1 MHRQSLYNRQKDALL
16 FVGVAA
22 AILIAAAVS
31 ICVGK
36 YPIHLR
42 EIAALLTGGE
52 VEKELTR
59 RVFFTLRLP
68 RTVMAILSG
77 MALGLSGGVYQMIFK
92 NPLASPDIIGI
103 AGGANLGAAIAIVL
117 LSASNVF
124 GMAVGAFWG
133 GLLAVLCV
141 MLLVRATDSRS
152 TSTYVLAGIV
162 INAVSKA
169 MIMALK
175 YFADPENELAAM
187 EYWEMGTFGN
197 VTLSKL
203 LAILPMFLVGLIGLL
218 LLRRQVE
225 LLSLGDNECR
235 TLGVRLR
242 PIRAAVLL
250 LSTLLVA
257 SVISITGLVSF
268 AGLIAPHTA
277 KLMLRRSN
285 ATTLYMSGLMGSL
298 VVLTADIL
306 ARVLY
311 SAELPISILT
321 TVIGVPLLVYFMC
334 GKGGRKL

>member
-1 MHRQSLYNRQKDALL
+1 MERQKLYNKRKDALL

-22 AILIAAAVS
+22 AICIAVAVS
-31 ICVGK
+31 VCVGK

-42 EIAALLTGGE
+42 EIAALLSGGE
-52 VEKELTR
+52 VEKEMTR

-68 RTVMAILSG
+68 RTIMAVLSG
-77 MALGLSGGVYQMIFK
+77 AALGLSGCVYQMIFK

-117 LSASNVF
+117 VSSANVF
-124 GMAVGAFWG
+124 GIAIGSFWG

-141 MLLVRATDSRS
+141 MLLVQTTNSKS

-203 LAILPMFLVGLIGLL
+203 LAILPMFLAGMVGLL

-225 LLSLGDNECR
+225 MLALGDNECR

-242 PIRAAVLL
+242 PIRATVLL

-285 ATTLYMSGLMGSL
+285 ATTLYMSALMGSL

-321 TVIGVPLLVYFMC
+321 TVIGVPMLLYFMC
-334 GKGGRKL
+334 GKGGRRL